1 MVELFVTIAIV
12 FYCFTKAIF
21 ARSPQSSAPPPS
33 SLEAQLNATVA
44 QYLSQG
50 ITIKVEKKEG

>member
-12 FYCFTKAIF
+12 LYCFTKTVF
-21 ARSPQSSAPPPS
+21 TRSPQSSAPPVP
-33 SLEAQLNATVA
+33 SLEDQLNGILA

-50 ITIKVEKKEG
+50 VKLKIEKDR